1 MGQVETQE
9 GKEIMNSVVMNSVGL
24 LFDIGG
30 VILVFIYGLSPIIV
44 PSGHQLLATA
54 DIDQDEIRKARQY
67 RKYSRIGL
75 ALIVLGFCLQLVG
88 NFMIK

>member
-1 MGQVETQE
+1 MNSA
-9 GKEIMNSVVMNSVGL
+9 IMNSIGL

-30 VILVFIYGLSPIIV
+30 VILVFIYGFSPIIN

-54 DIDQDEIRKARQY
+54 DIDQYEIRKAKRY
-67 RKYSRIGL
+67 RIYSRLGL